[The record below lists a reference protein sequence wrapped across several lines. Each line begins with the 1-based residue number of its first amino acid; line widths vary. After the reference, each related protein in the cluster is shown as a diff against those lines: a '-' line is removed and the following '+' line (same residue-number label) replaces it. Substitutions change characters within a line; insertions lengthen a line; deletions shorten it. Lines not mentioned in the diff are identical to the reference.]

1 MKNSFRSIKL
11 ILKTSPYDFFMMIL
25 SLLVKFLG
33 PIFYTYASMNLFK
46 ELPKVFSNEILDIKS
61 ILIFVLALILSN
73 FHNTFYSRF
82 YSTFVSMPR
91 LERKLKENIHQKIS
105 RVSSEN
111 LINPMSDARA
121 HRAIFAGTNLFRL
134 VQTTMELLFTILS
147 GISIIF
153 IVATINIYISVGL
166 IIALIP
172 IILSQINETSIKI
185 RNRDKKLEINRIK
198 QLDHKSITESPQFIE
213 SRINNAN
220 NFFKNKYKNISQ
232 EYNEIIKKESK
243 SIFKVAALLFP
254 LSVYSD
260 ASGIAIN
267 IYLLAI
273 KKITFAE
280 FGGALA
286 AYNSLKNQITSIL
299 SLLNYGRQFDA
310 MVEPYF
316 EFINMEERKG
326 NLNKNFGIIEFKDV
340 SFQYKNAN
348 KNALENIN
356 LTIRPEEK
364 IAIVGLNG
372 SGKTT
377 FVRLLT
383 GELIPT
389 EGEIQ
394 YSGVSTLEI
403 KENSMYDLISQVNQF
418 FNRYAM
424 SMKENISFDDDL
436 HFNEKDIKKFLKR
449 EDIDLADELSREFGG
464 KEMSGGE
471 WQRLAILRGFNKI
484 SKLITLDEPTSAIDP
499 INEKEIYDFFYSHS
513 VGKSQIIVTHRLG
526 AIKYVDRIIVFK
538 DGKIVEDGKFEE
550 LINYGGEFAKVYMS
564 QSELFTI

>member
-25 SLLVKFLG
+25 SLLVKFLA

-111 LINPMSDARA
+111 LINPMSDAKA

-172 IILSQINETSIKI
+172 IILSQINETNIKI

-267 IYLLAI
+267 IYLLAV

-316 EFINMEERKG
+316 EFTNMEERKG

-372 SGKTT
+372 YGKTT

-394 YSGVSTLEI
+394 YSGISTLEI

-436 HFNEKDIKKFLKR
+436 HFKETDIKKFLKR
-449 EDIDLADELSREFGG
+449 EDIDLLDELSREFGG
-464 KEMSGGE
+464 IEMSGGE

-538 DGKIVEDGKFEE
+538 DGKIVEDGNFEE
-550 LINYGGEFAKVYMS
+550 LINYGGEFAKVYLS

>member
-11 ILKTSPYDFFMMIL
+11 ILKTSPYDFFMMIF

-172 IILSQINETSIKI
+172 IILSQINETNIKI

-220 NFFKNKYKNISQ
+220 NFFKNKYRNISQ

-243 SIFKVAALLFP
+243 SIFKVATLLFP
-254 LSVYSD
+254 LTVYSD

-389 EGEIQ
+389 EGEVQ

-424 SMKENISFDDDL
+424 SMKENISFDDEL
-436 HFNEKDIKKFLKR
+436 HFSEKDIKKFLKR

-538 DGKIVEDGKFEE
+538 DGKIVEDGNFEE
-550 LINYGGEFAKVYMS
+550 LINYGGEFAKVYLS

>member
-25 SLLVKFLG
+25 SLLVKFLA

-111 LINPMSDARA
+111 LINPMSDAKA

-172 IILSQINETSIKI
+172 IILSQINETNIKI

-243 SIFKVAALLFP
+243 SIFKVAALLLP

-326 NLNKNFGIIEFKDV
+326 NLNKDFGIIEFKDV

-389 EGEIQ
+389 EGQIQ

-436 HFNEKDIKKFLKR
+436 HFNETDIKKFLKR

-538 DGKIVEDGKFEE
+538 DGKIVEDGNFEE
-550 LINYGGEFAKVYMS
+550 LINYGGEFAKVYLS

>member
-25 SLLVKFLG
+25 SLLVKFLA

-111 LINPMSDARA
+111 LINPMSDAKA

-172 IILSQINETSIKI
+172 IILSQINETNIKI

-267 IYLLAI
+267 IYLLAV

-316 EFINMEERKG
+316 EFTNMEERKG

-372 SGKTT
+372 YGKTT

-394 YSGVSTLEI
+394 YSGISTLEI

-436 HFNEKDIKKFLKR
+436 HFKETDIKKFLKR
-449 EDIDLADELSREFGG
+449 EDIDLLDELSREFGG
-464 KEMSGGE
+464 IEMSGGE

-538 DGKIVEDGKFEE
+538 DGKIVEDGNFEE
-550 LINYGGEFAKVYMS
+550 LINYGGEFAKVHLS